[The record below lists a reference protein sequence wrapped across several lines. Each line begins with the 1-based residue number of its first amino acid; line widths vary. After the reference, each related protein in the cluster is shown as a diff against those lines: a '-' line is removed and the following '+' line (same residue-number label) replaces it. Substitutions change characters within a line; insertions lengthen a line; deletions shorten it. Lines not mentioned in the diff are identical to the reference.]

1 MLKILNNN
9 KIFKNISILA
19 IANISSQIIVVGISP
34 IITRIYNPR
43 DFGFLATYTSIVA
56 ILGIVCT
63 LRYEL
68 SIPILKSKKEINY
81 AILLSLLILS
91 ASTLFLALVSFFLG
105 KELFHFLNLPNTK
118 ILSILLPAG
127 LFLTGLFNIMTNY
140 AIYEKNFKKI
150 SFSKLSNSIFTSF
163 FQLTMFK
170 LGGISLILGQ
180 VSGFAVGVL
189 SLANGVFKKHFFYNL
204 KLKFIKKF
212 ALRHKR
218 FPLYSAPAG
227 LIRVS
232 REYLPIL
239 IFSKMFGMT
248 SLGMYFLAQKTI
260 QMPLAF
266 LGDSVGKV
274 FFANA
279 PKANTN
285 GELNLLTQKFY
296 VNLIKLSLPTIL
308 IISIIAPSLFE
319 YVFGESWQKSGEYAR
334 WLGPWVF
341 VIFVSSPLTFLTT
354 ILERQREGLIYQL
367 LAAALSISSI
377 FLGSKIGDFDMVI
390 KVFAITNF
398 IHRFLFLLW
407 LVHLS
412 GNSIKSIFVNIYLA
426 FVNSLYCFLLI
437 IIAKLFFMNND
448 QFLIFSVLLSFGFT
462 IHYYYKIFK
471 TEIL

>member
-1 MLKILNNN
+1 M
-9 KIFKNISILA
+9 
-19 IANISSQIIVVGISP
+19 
-34 IITRIYNPR
+34 
-43 DFGFLATYTSIVA
+43 
-56 ILGIVCT
+56 
-63 LRYEL
+63 
-68 SIPILKSKKEINY
+68 
-81 AILLSLLILS
+81 
-91 ASTLFLALVSFFLG
+91 
-105 KELFHFLNLPNTK
+105 
-118 ILSILLPAG
+118 
-127 LFLTGLFNIMTNY
+127 
-140 AIYEKNFKKI
+140 
-150 SFSKLSNSIFTSF
+150 
-163 FQLTMFK
+163 
-170 LGGISLILGQ
+170 
-180 VSGFAVGVL
+180 
-189 SLANGVFKKHFFYNL
+189 
-204 KLKFIKKF
+204 
-212 ALRHKR
+212 
-218 FPLYSAPAG
+218 
-227 LIRVS
+227 
-232 REYLPIL
+232 
-239 IFSKMFGMT
+239 
-248 SLGMYFLAQKTI
+248 
-260 QMPLAF
+260 
-266 LGDSVGKV
+266 
-274 FFANA
+274 
-279 PKANTN
+279 
-285 GELNLLTQKFY
+285 TQKFY